1 MNTKATIITT
11 YYEGKQYLVNLFH
24 MVYQNSEN
32 LKSLGYS
39 VEFVIVNDSPW
50 EKIEIPSQ
58 YSDMEVV
65 VSYNPQNLGI
75 HKSRVNGINL
85 AHGDYILLLDQD
97 DSITDDYLKEQLN
110 AIESADISVCNGY
123 KELEQKKKIIY
134 RDRIKFSLVKNP
146 EIYLKAA
153 NQIVSPGQC
162 LIKKS
167 SIPTEWL
174 NYTLQVNGSDDLF
187 LWLLCLAQNKSIVLN
202 EKKLYTHNQVG
213 SNLSNDLRKM
223 CLSDIEMCEIS
234 KSNYLLPESYLKKRL
249 RLCGFIEMTHY
260 TQKPSFKSLLKYSD
274 IVILK
279 LFAYFV

>member
-1 MNTKATIITT
+1 MTVLGKRLKYHRNIRIWKLLYPTT
-11 YYEGKQYLVNLFH
+11 
-24 MVYQNSEN
+24 
-32 LKSLGYS
+32 
-39 VEFVIVNDSPW
+39 
-50 EKIEIPSQ
+50 
-58 YSDMEVV
+58 
-65 VSYNPQNLGI
+65 PQNLGI

-187 LWLLCLAQNKSIVLN
+187 LWLLCLAQNNPLFS
-202 EKKLYTHNQVG
+202 
-213 SNLSNDLRKM
+213 M
-223 CLSDIEMCEIS
+223 
-234 KSNYLLPESYLKKRL
+234 KRNCI
-249 RLCGFIEMTHY
+249 RIIRSAAIYRM
-260 TQKPSFKSLLKYSD
+260 
-274 IVILK
+274 I
-279 LFAYFV
+279 

>member
-110 AIESADISVCNGY
+110 AIKSADISVCNG
-123 KELEQKKKIIY
+123 II
-134 RDRIKFSLVKNP
+134 
-146 EIYLKAA
+146 
-153 NQIVSPGQC
+153 
-162 LIKKS
+162 LI
-167 SIPTEWL
+167 
-174 NYTLQVNGSDDLF
+174 Q
-187 LWLLCLAQNKSIVLN
+187 Q
-202 EKKLYTHNQVG
+202 
-213 SNLSNDLRKM
+213 
-223 CLSDIEMCEIS
+223 
-234 KSNYLLPESYLKKRL
+234 
-249 RLCGFIEMTHY
+249 
-260 TQKPSFKSLLKYSD
+260 
-274 IVILK
+274 
-279 LFAYFV
+279 